1 MPPYRNQLLRQLSPS
16 DLALILPGLVSY
28 PLDVGADV
36 EVPSAKV
43 SHVYFPESGIVSI
56 VASMP
61 PSRDIEVGIVGR
73 DGMIGGAVLLGD
85 NLAVHKVFVQI
96 AGTAHSLPVETLLGA
111 AADSPTIRS
120 LLLRYLR
127 AFGLQVSGTAFANG
141 QSNLEAR
148 LARWLLMCIDRV
160 DSNTLELTHEF
171 LSVMIGVRRSGV
183 TLALQV
189 LEGERAVTATRGKIT
204 VRNRDGCCWNAL
216 TAVMGSPRLKYERLL
231 GEQVVSALVV

>member
-1 MPPYRNQLLRQLSPS
+1 MEEPCPTYRNQLLSQLSPS
-16 DLALILPGLVSY
+16 DLGLIEPSLVSY

-43 SHVYFPESGIVSI
+43 SHVYFPESGIVSV

-73 DGMIGGAVLLGD
+73 DGMIGGAVLLDD

-96 AGTAHSLPVETLLGA
+96 AGTAHSLSVETLLSA
-111 AADSPTIRS
+111 ATESPTIRS

-127 AFGLQVSGTAFANG
+127 AFALQVSGTALANG

-160 DSNTLELTHEF
+160 DSN
-171 LSVMIGVRRSGV
+171 SWS
-183 TLALQV
+183 
-189 LEGERAVTATRGKIT
+189 
-204 VRNRDGCCWNAL
+204 
-216 TAVMGSPRLKYERLL
+216 
-231 GEQVVSALVV
+231 